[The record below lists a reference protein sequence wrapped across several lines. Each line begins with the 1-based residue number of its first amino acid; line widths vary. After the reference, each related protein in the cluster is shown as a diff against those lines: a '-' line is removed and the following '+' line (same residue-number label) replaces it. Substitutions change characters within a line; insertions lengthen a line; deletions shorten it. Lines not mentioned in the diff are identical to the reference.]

1 MLDNCLNDLV
11 RMTILSLK
19 HCIIQT
25 HTSTKI
31 KSGIKITVLS
41 SNIYLQNKKNTDKSQ
56 Q

>member
-31 KSGIKITVLS
+31 KSGIKITVFIIQYLS
-41 SNIYLQNKKNTDKSQ
+41 AEQEKYR
-56 Q
+56 